1 MVSRIPVPFYDED
14 KGEFLTNDPELKL
27 SPHLGEDVDNPIV
40 SFRNIE
46 NIFDDRINQLSS
58 KLFDLK
64 KIQSTQK
71 SEMENFVPEIKDT
84 FDNIENEM
92 YYKLKGIAADFF
104 KENERLNSDNLLL
117 QKYLT
122 TLTKEKMDLLVQINL
137 CMNRLDELEKY
148 LGINIANKRNK
159 KNNLNMTNSQKSK

>member
-71 SEMENFVPEIKDT
+71 SEMENQRR
-84 FDNIENEM
+84 M
-92 YYKLKGIAADFF
+92 
-104 KENERLNSDNLLL
+104 KEGNPYTILARKNLNSYFDRGTLLTIDDV
-117 QKYLT
+117 KD
-122 TLTKEKMDLLVQINL
+122 EELLNDKKGVFVSLKINL
-137 CMNRLDELEKY
+137 SLFHLLC
-148 LGINIANKRNK
+148 I
-159 KNNLNMTNSQKSK
+159 